1 MPMTRLE
8 AMAVAL
14 SLCAT
19 GAHGLVPLVAD
30 GDGAPEMRRLGS
42 LDAGSDMWPFSRR
55 AAAGGAAAKN
65 VTVILNGEPKSGTTW
80 LEYVIKDLLTQVCAG
95 EAGCQLLQGKDGR
108 TVAAQR
114 ASALVQYDMSTKHM
128 IPNVGH
134 ANSFDF
140 SNAPSMSDA
149 QVEAAAKATLDG
161 ATEDAK
167 WLAIFRDP
175 RDVTISSCYHM
186 VKNCPDA
193 SGYTNGRIDKI
204 ARWIEL
210 RHRLFV
216 ELQKLA
222 PKRVMLLYYEEM
234 KMDEKGTIRRIAEY
248 FEVPLTKKQG
258 MLISSR
264 TTFSAMKDSGSKIAQ
279 GGAASGKVREGA
291 SCGYAKELDADAAKR
306 ITEQMRR
313 DLSPA
318 LNAAWAC

>member
-258 MLISSR
+258 MLISEH
-264 TTFSAMKDSGSKIAQ
+264 TTFSAMKESGAKIAQ

-291 SCGYAKELDADAAKR
+291 TCGYEKELTHEAAAQVTNK
-306 ITEQMRR
+306 MRR
-313 DLSPA
+313 VLSPA
-318 LNAAWAC
+318 LNAIWKC

>member
-1 MPMTRLE
+1 MTRLE

-19 GAHGLVPLVAD
+19 GARGLVSMGAKTD
-30 GDGAPEMRRLGS
+30 GDGDPEMRKLGAV
-42 LDAGSDMWPFSRR
+42 DAGSDMWPFGRR
-55 AAAGGAAAKN
+55 DAAKGTTAKN

-80 LEYVIKDLLTQVCAG
+80 LEYVIKDLLTEVCAK
-95 EAGCQLLQGKDGR
+95 ESGCQLLQGKDGR

-114 ASALVQYDMSTKHM
+114 TSALVQYDMSTKHM

-140 SNAPSMSDA
+140 SNAPSMTDA

-161 ATEDAK
+161 AAESAK
-167 WLAIFRDP
+167 WLVIFRDP

-186 VKNCPDA
+186 VKNCPNP
-193 SGYTNGRIDKI
+193 SGYVGGKIGRISQ
-204 ARWIEL
+204 WINL
-210 RHRLFV
+210 RYRLFDA
-216 ELQKLA
+216 LRKLA
-222 PKRVMLLYYEEM
+222 PDRVLMLYYEEM
-234 KMDEKGTIRRIAEY
+234 KKDEQGTIGRLADY
-248 FEVPLTKKQG
+248 FGVPLNKKQG

-291 SCGYAKELDADAAKR
+291 SCGYAKELDADSAKR
-306 ITEQMRR
+306 ITDMMRR

-318 LNAAWAC
+318 LNAVWAC